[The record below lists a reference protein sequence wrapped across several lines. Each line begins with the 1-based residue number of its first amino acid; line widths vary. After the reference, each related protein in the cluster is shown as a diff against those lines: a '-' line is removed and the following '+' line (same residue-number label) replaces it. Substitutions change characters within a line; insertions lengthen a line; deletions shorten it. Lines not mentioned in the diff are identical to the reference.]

1 MIVKLENIEKVYYV
15 GGYPIKALE
24 NVSLKIKEGEFLS
37 IVGPSGSGKSTLLA
51 IMGCLDKP
59 TKGKVYLFDK
69 DISKLND
76 NQLSELRR
84 KYIGFIFQQYYLFNY
99 LNALEN
105 VQIGLRISGNKNL
118 EKAKELLN
126 KVGLG
131 DSLYNYPNQLSGGQ
145 QQRVVIARALVNDP
159 KLILADEPTANI
171 DEKSANELLDILKKL
186 NEEENRTIVIVT
198 HDLRVAERTDR
209 IVVIRNGKILKDNAT
224 IDETLELLK

>member
-1 MIVKLENIEKVYYV
+1 MIVKLENVEKVYYI
-15 GGYPIKALE
+15 GGYPIKALDD
-24 NVSLKIKEGEFLS
+24 VSLEIKEGEFLS

-51 IMGCLDKP
+51 IIGCLEKP
-59 TKGKVYLFDK
+59 TKGKAYLFDK

-105 VQIGLRISGNKNL
+105 VQIGLKISGNNNL

-131 DSLYNYPNQLSGGQ
+131 DSFYNYPNQLSGGQ
-145 QQRVVIARALVNDP
+145 QQRVVIARALAKDP

-171 DEKSANELLDILKKL
+171 DEKSAKELLDILKKL

-198 HDLRVAERTDR
+198 HDLRVAEKTNR

-224 IDETLELLK
+224 IDETIELLK

>member
-1 MIVKLENIEKVYYV
+1 MIVKLENVEKIYYV

-51 IMGCLDKP
+51 IMGCLDRP

-131 DSLYNYPNQLSGGQ
+131 DRLYNYPNQLSGGQ

-198 HDLRVAERTDR
+198 HDLRVAERTNR

>member
-1 MIVKLENIEKVYYV
+1 MIVKLENVEKIYYV
-15 GGYPIKALE
+15 GGYPIKALD
-24 NVSLKIKEGEFLS
+24 NVSLEIKEGEFLS

-51 IMGCLDKP
+51 IMGCLEKP
-59 TKGKVYLFDK
+59 TKGRVYLFDK

-131 DSLYNYPNQLSGGQ
+131 DRLYNYPNQLSGGQ
-145 QQRVVIARALVNDP
+145 QQRVVIARALAKDP

-171 DEKSANELLDILKKL
+171 DEKSAKELLDILKKL

-198 HDLRVAERTDR
+198 HDLRVAEKTNR

-224 IDETLELLK
+224 IDETIELLK

>member
-1 MIVKLENIEKVYYV
+1 MIVKLENIEKIYYV
-15 GGYPIKALE
+15 GGYPIKALD
-24 NVSLKIKEGEFLS
+24 NVSLEIKEGEFLS

-51 IMGCLDKP
+51 IMGCLDRP

-131 DSLYNYPNQLSGGQ
+131 DRLYNYPNQLSGGQ

-171 DEKSANELLDILKKL
+171 DEKSAKELLDILKKL

-198 HDLRVAERTDR
+198 HDLRVAEKTNR

>member
-1 MIVKLENIEKVYYV
+1 MIVKLENVEKVYYV

-51 IMGCLDKP
+51 IIGCLDRP
-59 TKGKVYLFDK
+59 TKGKVYLFGK

-76 NQLSELRR
+76 NQLSEFRK
-84 KYIGFIFQQYYLFNY
+84 KYIGFIFQQYYLFSY

-105 VQIGLRISGNKNL
+105 VQISLRISGNSNL
-118 EKAKELLN
+118 EKARELLN

-131 DSLYNYPNQLSGGQ
+131 DRLYNYPNQLSGGQ
-145 QQRVVIARALVNDP
+145 QQRVVIARALAKNP

-171 DEKSANELLDILKKL
+171 DEKSANEVLDILKKL
-186 NEEENRTIVIVT
+186 NEDENRTIVIVT
-198 HDLRVAERTDR
+198 HDLRVAEKTNR

>member
-1 MIVKLENIEKVYYV
+1 MIVKLENVEKIYYI
-15 GGYPIKALE
+15 GGYPIKALD
-24 NVSLKIKEGEFLS
+24 NISLEIKEGEFLS
-37 IVGPSGSGKSTLLA
+37 IVGPSGSGKSTLLS
-51 IMGCLDKP
+51 IIGCLDKP

-84 KYIGFIFQQYYLFNY
+84 KYLGFIFQQYYLFNY
-99 LNALEN
+99 LNELEN
-105 VQIGLRISGNKNL
+105 VQIGLRISGNNNL

-131 DSLYNYPNQLSGGQ
+131 DRLYNYPNQLSGGQ

-171 DEKSANELLDILKKL
+171 DEKSAKELLDILKKL
-186 NEEENRTIVIVT
+186 NEEENRTIVIST
-198 HDLRVAERTDR
+198 HDLRVAEKTNR

-224 IDETLELLK
+224 IDEAIELLK

>member
-1 MIVKLENIEKVYYV
+1 MIVKLENVEKIYYV
-15 GGYPIKALE
+15 GGYPIKALD

-51 IMGCLDKP
+51 IMGCLDRP

-69 DISKLND
+69 NISKLND

-131 DSLYNYPNQLSGGQ
+131 DRLYNYPNQLSGGQ
-145 QQRVVIARALVNDP
+145 QQRVVIARALANDP

-171 DEKSANELLDILKKL
+171 DEKSAKELLDIFKKL
-186 NEEENRTIVIVT
+186 NEEENRTIVIAT
-198 HDLRVAERTDR
+198 HDLRVAERTNR

>member
-1 MIVKLENIEKVYYV
+1 MIVKLENVEKVYYV
-15 GGYPIKALE
+15 GGYPIRALD

-51 IMGCLDKP
+51 IMGCLDRP
-59 TKGKVYLFDK
+59 TKGKVYLFGK

-76 NQLSELRR
+76 NQLSEFRR
-84 KYIGFIFQQYYLFNY
+84 KYIGFIFQQYYLFSY

-105 VQIGLRISGNKNL
+105 VQISLRISENSNL

-126 KVGLG
+126 KVGLS
-131 DSLYNYPNQLSGGQ
+131 DRLYNYPNQLSGGQ
-145 QQRVVIARALVNDP
+145 QQRVVIARALAKDP

-186 NEEENRTIVIVT
+186 NEDENRTIVIVT
-198 HDLRVAERTDR
+198 HDLRVAEKTNR
-209 IVVIRNGKILKDNAT
+209 IAVIRNGKILKDNAT
-224 IDETLELLK
+224 IDETIELLK

>member
-1 MIVKLENIEKVYYV
+1 MIVKLENIEKIYYV
-15 GGYPIKALE
+15 GGYPIKALD
-24 NVSLKIKEGEFLS
+24 NVSLEIKEGEFLS
-37 IVGPSGSGKSTLLA
+37 VVGPSGSGKSTLLA
-51 IMGCLDKP
+51 IMGCLDRP

-105 VQIGLRISGNKNL
+105 VQIGLRISGNNNL

-126 KVGLG
+126 KVGLS
-131 DSLYNYPNQLSGGQ
+131 DILYNYPNQLSGGQ

-171 DEKSANELLDILKKL
+171 DEKSAKELLDILKKL

-198 HDLRVAERTDR
+198 HDLRVAEKTNR

-224 IDETLELLK
+224 IDETIELLK

>member
-1 MIVKLENIEKVYYV
+1 MIVKLENIEKIYYV

-51 IMGCLDKP
+51 IMGCLDRP

-131 DSLYNYPNQLSGGQ
+131 DRLYNYPNQLSGGQ
-145 QQRVVIARALVNDP
+145 QQRVVIARALANDP

-186 NEEENRTIVIVT
+186 NEEENRTIVIAT
-198 HDLRVAERTDR
+198 HDLRVAERTNR

>member
-1 MIVKLENIEKVYYV
+1 MIVKLENVEKIYYV
-15 GGYPIKALE
+15 GGYPIKALD
-24 NVSLKIKEGEFLS
+24 NVNLEIKEGEFLS

-51 IMGCLDKP
+51 IIGCLEKP
-59 TKGKVYLFDK
+59 TKGRVYLFDK

-105 VQIGLRISGNKNL
+105 VQIGLRISGNNNL

-131 DSLYNYPNQLSGGQ
+131 DSLYYYPNQLSGGQ
-145 QQRVVIARALVNDP
+145 QQRVVIARALAKDP

-171 DEKSANELLDILKKL
+171 DEKSAKELLDILKKL

-198 HDLRVAERTDR
+198 HDLRVAEKTNR

-224 IDETLELLK
+224 IDETIELLK

>member
-1 MIVKLENIEKVYYV
+1 MIVKLENVEKIYYV
-15 GGYPIKALE
+15 GGYPIKALD

-51 IMGCLDKP
+51 IMGCLDRP

-105 VQIGLRISGNKNL
+105 VQIGLRISGNNNL

-131 DSLYNYPNQLSGGQ
+131 DRLYNYPNQLSGGQ

-171 DEKSANELLDILKKL
+171 DEKSANELLDILKKI
-186 NEEENRTIVIVT
+186 NEEENRTIVIAT
-198 HDLRVAERTDR
+198 HDLRVAERTNR

>member
-1 MIVKLENIEKVYYV
+1 MIVKLENVEKIYYI
-15 GGYPIKALE
+15 GGYPIKALD
-24 NVSLKIKEGEFLS
+24 NVSLEIKEGELLS
-37 IVGPSGSGKSTLLA
+37 IVGPSGSGKSTLLS
-51 IMGCLDKP
+51 IIGCLDRP
-59 TKGKVYLFDK
+59 TKGKLYLFDK

-105 VQIGLRISGNKNL
+105 VQIGLRISGNNNL
-118 EKAKELLN
+118 QKAKELLN

-131 DSLYNYPNQLSGGQ
+131 NILYIYPNQLSGGQ
-145 QQRVVIARALVNDP
+145 QQRVTIARALVNDP

-171 DEKSANELLDILKKL
+171 DEKSAKELLDILKKL
-186 NEEENRTIVIVT
+186 NEDENRTIVIVT
-198 HDLRVAERTDR
+198 HDLRVAEKTNR

-224 IDETLELLK
+224 IDETIELLK

>member
-145 QQRVVIARALVNDP
+145 QQKVVIARALVNDP

-198 HDLRVAERTDR
+198 HDLRVAERTNR

>member
-1 MIVKLENIEKVYYV
+1 MIVKLEDVEKIYYI
-15 GGYPIKALE
+15 GGYPIKALD
-24 NVSLKIKEGEFLS
+24 NISLEIKEGEFLS
-37 IVGPSGSGKSTLLA
+37 IVGPSGSGKSTLLS
-51 IMGCLDKP
+51 IIGCLDRP

-105 VQIGLRISGNKNL
+105 VQIGLRISGNNNL

-126 KVGLG
+126 KVRLG
-131 DSLYNYPNQLSGGQ
+131 DRLYNYPNQLSGGQ

-198 HDLRVAERTDR
+198 HDLRVAERTNR

>member
-1 MIVKLENIEKVYYV
+1 MIVKLENIEKIYYV
-15 GGYPIKALE
+15 GGYPIKALD

-51 IMGCLDKP
+51 IMGCLDRP

-131 DSLYNYPNQLSGGQ
+131 DRLYNYPNQLSGGQ

-198 HDLRVAERTDR
+198 HDLRVAERTNR

>member
-1 MIVKLENIEKVYYV
+1 MVKLENVEKVYYV
-15 GGYPIKALE
+15 GGYPIRALD

-51 IMGCLDKP
+51 IMGCLDRP
-59 TKGKVYLFDK
+59 TKGKVYLFGK

-76 NQLSELRR
+76 NQLSEFRR
-84 KYIGFIFQQYYLFNY
+84 KYIGFIFQQYYLFSY

-105 VQIGLRISGNKNL
+105 VQISLRISENSNL

-126 KVGLG
+126 KVGLS
-131 DSLYNYPNQLSGGQ
+131 DRLYNYPNQLSGGQ
-145 QQRVVIARALVNDP
+145 QQRVVIARALAKDP

-186 NEEENRTIVIVT
+186 NEDENRTIVIVT
-198 HDLRVAERTDR
+198 HDLRVAEKTNR
-209 IVVIRNGKILKDNAT
+209 IAVIRNGKILKDNAT
-224 IDETLELLK
+224 IDETIELLK

>member
-1 MIVKLENIEKVYYV
+1 MIVKLENVEKIYYI
-15 GGYPIKALE
+15 GGYPIKALD
-24 NVSLKIKEGEFLS
+24 NVSLGIKEGEFLS
-37 IVGPSGSGKSTLLA
+37 IVGPSGSGKSTLLS
-51 IMGCLDKP
+51 IIGCLDRP
-59 TKGKVYLFDK
+59 TKGKLYLFDK

-105 VQIGLRISGNKNL
+105 VQIGLRISGNNNL

-131 DSLYNYPNQLSGGQ
+131 DRLYNYPNQLSGGQ

-171 DEKSANELLDILKKL
+171 DEKSAKELLDILKKL
-186 NEEENRTIVIVT
+186 NEDENRTIVIVT
-198 HDLRVAERTDR
+198 HDLRVAEKTNR

-224 IDETLELLK
+224 IDETIELLK

>member
-1 MIVKLENIEKVYYV
+1 MIAKLENVEKIYYV
-15 GGYPIKALE
+15 GGYPIKALD
-24 NVSLKIKEGEFLS
+24 NVSLEIKEGEFLS

-51 IMGCLDKP
+51 IMGCLDRP

-69 DISKLND
+69 DISKLKD

-105 VQIGLRISGNKNL
+105 VQIGLRISGNSNL

-131 DSLYNYPNQLSGGQ
+131 DKLYNYPNQLSGGQ
-145 QQRVVIARALVNDP
+145 QQRVVIARALAKDP

-171 DEKSANELLDILKKL
+171 DEKSAKELLDILKKL

-198 HDLRVAERTDR
+198 HDLRVAEKTNR

-224 IDETLELLK
+224 IDETIELLK

>member
-1 MIVKLENIEKVYYV
+1 MIVKLENVEKVYYV
-15 GGYPIKALE
+15 GGYPIKALD
-24 NVSLKIKEGEFLS
+24 NVSLEIKEGEFLS

-51 IMGCLDKP
+51 IMGCLDRP

-69 DISKLND
+69 DISELND

-105 VQIGLRISGNKNL
+105 VQIGLRISGNNNL

-131 DSLYNYPNQLSGGQ
+131 DRLYNYPNQLSGGQ
-145 QQRVVIARALVNDP
+145 QQRVVIARALAKDP

-171 DEKSANELLDILKKL
+171 DEKSAKELLDILKKL
-186 NEEENRTIVIVT
+186 NEDENRTIVIVT
-198 HDLRVAERTDR
+198 HDLRVAEKTNR

-224 IDETLELLK
+224 IDETIELLK

>member
-1 MIVKLENIEKVYYV
+1 MIVKLENVEKVYYV
-15 GGYPIKALE
+15 GGYPIKALD

-51 IMGCLDKP
+51 IIGCLDRP
-59 TKGKVYLFDK
+59 TKGKVYLFGK

-76 NQLSELRR
+76 NQLSEFRR
-84 KYIGFIFQQYYLFNY
+84 KYIGFIFQQYYLFSY

-105 VQIGLRISGNKNL
+105 VQISLRISGDSNL
-118 EKAKELLN
+118 EKARELLN

-131 DSLYNYPNQLSGGQ
+131 DRLYNYPNQLSGGQ
-145 QQRVVIARALVNDP
+145 QQRVVIARALAKDP

-186 NEEENRTIVIVT
+186 NEDENRTIIIVT
-198 HDLRVAERTDR
+198 HNLRVAEKTNR
-209 IVVIRNGKILKDNAT
+209 IAVMRNGKILKDDAT
-224 IDETLELLK
+224 IDETIELLK

>member
-1 MIVKLENIEKVYYV
+1 MIVKLENVEKVYYV
-15 GGYPIKALE
+15 GGYPIKALD
-24 NVSLKIKEGEFLS
+24 NVSLEIKEGEFLS

-51 IMGCLDKP
+51 IMGCLDRP
-59 TKGKVYLFDK
+59 TKGKVYLFGK

-84 KYIGFIFQQYYLFNY
+84 KYIGFIFQQFYLFNY

-105 VQIGLRISGNKNL
+105 VQIGLRISGNSNL

-131 DSLYNYPNQLSGGQ
+131 DRLYNYPNQLSGGQ
-145 QQRVVIARALVNDP
+145 QQRVVIARALAKDP

-171 DEKSANELLDILKKL
+171 DEKSAKELLDILKKL
-186 NEEENRTIVIVT
+186 NEDENRTIVIVT
-198 HDLRVAERTDR
+198 HDLRVAEKTNR

-224 IDETLELLK
+224 IDETIELLK

>member
-1 MIVKLENIEKVYYV
+1 MIVKLENVEKIYYV
-15 GGYPIKALE
+15 GGYPIKALD

-51 IMGCLDKP
+51 IMGCLDRP

-131 DSLYNYPNQLSGGQ
+131 DRLYNYPNQLSGGQ
-145 QQRVVIARALVNDP
+145 QQRVVIARALAKDP

-171 DEKSANELLDILKKL
+171 DEKSAKELLDILKKL

-198 HDLRVAERTDR
+198 HDLRVAEKTNR

>member
-1 MIVKLENIEKVYYV
+1 MIVKLENVEKIYYV
-15 GGYPIKALE
+15 GGYPIKALD
-24 NVSLKIKEGEFLS
+24 NVSLEIKEGEFLS

-51 IMGCLDKP
+51 IMGCLDRP
-59 TKGKVYLFDK
+59 TKGRVYLFDK

-105 VQIGLRISGNKNL
+105 VQIGLRISGNNNL

-131 DSLYNYPNQLSGGQ
+131 DRLYNYPNQLSGGQ

-171 DEKSANELLDILKKL
+171 DEKSAKELLDILKKL

-198 HDLRVAERTDR
+198 HDLRVAERTNR

-224 IDETLELLK
+224 IDETIELLK